1 MNYKIALLLL
11 LIPFTLP
18 AQKHFSSTNKF
29 VIEGNVKNQ
38 ITFSLR
44 DV

>member
-18 AQKHFSSTNKF
+18 AQKNLNSTNKF
-29 VIEGNVKNQ
+29 VIVGNVKNQ
-38 ITFSLR
+38 TIFSLR